1 VEPNI
6 EARLAQL
13 EAKVD
18 EVHRTT
24 RKLYRIFLWTGVVT
38 VAAIVVPLLLAA
50 IALPTMLSGLE
61 GLTGSSLGF

>member
-1 VEPNI
+1 MEPNI